1 MRSKP
6 SMASATATEKPD
18 RRWFGRAG
26 VQEAEHGGRRRWLP
40 GSRLGRL
47 IIALNLVGLVILI
60 VGVMVLNEFRQGL
73 IQARTDSLRI
83 QGQFMDELLVISA
96 TSGDPEPSMDTE
108 MASQLLQVL
117 SIPSSQRVRLFDRRG
132 KVIFDSDL
140 VADKVEQT
148 VLPPARRR
156 GEKPFKLP
164 SPLPRV
170 PESKREAAA
179 RAALDREVRAALGGQ
194 TVVGGLRT
202 TAAGERVVSVSLPVQ
217 HEKAVLGVLTLEAG
231 DIDKII
237 AAQRLAMIPFIL
249 MAVVASVFTS
259 LLLSALIA
267 QPVLRLA
274 RAADRVRQA
283 RARAISLPDLA
294 KRDDEL
300 GDLTRSLE
308 AMTDALSTRI
318 DAIESFAADVAHEIR
333 NPLTSIRS
341 AIDTLPLVKDE
352 TKRERLNAI
361 LQQDIQRLDR
371 LITDISNASRLD
383 AELSRE
389 PPRAFDLSRLLS
401 EFVGHYNASARKGDA
416 QVAFQ
421 DASDDG
427 PLLVSGREGPI
438 GQVFRNL
445 IDNARSFSPPG
456 GSVRVKVGRAGRRV
470 TATVDDDGPG
480 VPPDNLETVFERFY
494 TSRPKGAA
502 FGHNSGLGLSI
513 ARQIVEAHGGR
524 IWAENRLDAAGEV
537 IGARFAVEFP
547 EAHPHR
553 PPQRHG
559 PHGQDRDKQERDGPD
574 RHGPDRHGPD
584 RHGSGR

>member
-6 SMASATATEKPD
+6 FMASATDTEKPD
-18 RRWFGRAG
+18 RRWFGKAG
-26 VQEAEHGGRRRWLP
+26 VRAAERDGRRRWLP

-60 VGVMVLNEFRQGL
+60 VGVLVLNELRQGL
-73 IQARTDSLRI
+73 VQARIDSLRI
-83 QGQFMDELLVISA
+83 QGEFMDEVLTIYA
-96 TSGDPEPSMDTE
+96 ARGDPEPSLSAE

-117 SIPSSQRVRLFDRRG
+117 SIPSSQRVRLIDRNNQ
-132 KVIFDSDL
+132 VIFDSYL
-140 VADKVEQT
+140 VADKVEQST
-148 VLPPARRR
+148 LPPARKR
-156 GEKPFKLP
+156 GEKPVRMP
-164 SPLPRV
+164 SLWLFD
-170 PESKREAAA
+170 SKARREAEA
-179 RAALDREVRAALGGQ
+179 RAGLEREVKAVLAGRA
-194 TVVGGLRT
+194 VVGGLRT
-202 TAAGERVVSVSLPVQ
+202 TAAGERVVSVSLPVRY
-217 HEKAVLGVLTLEAG
+217 ERAILGVLTLEAG
-231 DIDKII
+231 DVDKII
-237 AAQRLAMIPFIL
+237 AAQRLAMIPFVL
-249 MAVVASVFTS
+249 MAVAASVFTS

-341 AIDTLPLVKDE
+341 AIDTLPLLKDDA
-352 TKRERLNAI
+352 KRERLNGI
-361 LQQDIQRLDR
+361 LQQDIRRLDR

-389 PPRAFDLSRLLS
+389 PPRAFDLGRLLS
-401 EFVGHYNASARKGDA
+401 EFVAHYNASARKGDA
-416 QVAFQ
+416 PVVFQ
-421 DASDDG
+421 EPGDDG
-427 PLLVSGREGPI
+427 PLPVSGREGPI

-456 GSVRVKVGRAGRRV
+456 GSVQVRVARTGRKV

-480 VPPDNLETVFERFY
+480 IPPDNLETVFERFY

-502 FGHNSGLGLSI
+502 FGGNSGLGLSI

-524 IWAENRLDAAGEV
+524 IWAENRQDAEGKVA
-537 IGARFAVEFP
+537 GARFAVEFP
-547 EAHPHR
+547 EVQSPR
-553 PPQRHG
+553 PPGWHAHG
-559 PHGQDRDKQERDGPD
+559 SDRDNLDRQGPD
-574 RHGPDRHGPD
+574 R
-584 RHGSGR
+584 GR

>member
-1 MRSKP
+1 VKAAAP
-6 SMASATATEKPD
+6 
-18 RRWFGRAG
+18 
-26 VQEAEHGGRRRWLP
+26 QGGRRRLLP

-60 VGVMVLNEFRQGL
+60 VGALVLNEFRQGL

-83 QGQFMDELLVISA
+83 QGQFMDQLLNTAA
-96 TSGDPEPSMDTE
+96 TKGDPEPALDSDL
-108 MASQLLQVL
+108 ASQLLQYYF
-117 SIPSSQRVRLFDRRG
+117 SAPSSQRVRLFDRTGR
-132 KVIFDSDL
+132 VIFDSYL
-140 VADKVEQT
+140 VADRVEESA
-148 VLPPARRR
+148 LPPARKR
-156 GEKPFKLP
+156 GELRLEMPKAPTE
-164 SPLPRV
+164 
-170 PESKREAAA
+170 PESRRLAEA
-179 RAALDREVRAALGGQ
+179 RAALDSEVRRALGGQ
-194 TVVGGLRT
+194 TVAVGLRT
-202 TAAGERVVSVSLPVQ
+202 NAAGDRVVSVSLPVQ

-231 DIDKII
+231 DVDQII
-237 AAQRLAMIPFIL
+237 AAQRLAMTPFIL
-249 MAVVASVFTS
+249 MAVAASVFTS

-294 KRDDEL
+294 RRDDEL

-352 TKRERLNAI
+352 TARDRLFAI
-361 LQQDIQRLDR
+361 LQQDIARLDR

-389 PPRAFDLSRLLS
+389 PPRSFDLARLLS
-401 EFVGHYNASARKGDA
+401 EFVGHYNASARPGE
-416 QVAFQ
+416 VAVVFEEP
-421 DASDDG
+421 DGEG
-427 PLLVSGREGPI
+427 PLLASGREGPI

-456 GSVRVKVGRAGRRV
+456 GAVRVRVGRLGRKLI
-470 TATVDDDGPG
+470 ATVDDDGPG
-480 VPPDNLETVFERFY
+480 IPADNLETVFERFY
-494 TSRPKGAA
+494 TSRPKGTA
-502 FGHNSGLGLSI
+502 FGVNSGLGLSI

-524 IWAENRLDAAGEV
+524 IWAENRLDAEGK
-537 IGARFAVEFP
+537 IQGARFAVEFP
-547 EAHPHR
+547 EAPAPR
-553 PPQRHG
+553 PSAGARPVRHG
-559 PHGQDRDKQERDGPD
+559 
-574 RHGPDRHGPD
+574 
-584 RHGSGR
+584 